1 MKLSGRPY
9 RHIGVLGTSK
19 LYVIRNQIFT
29 FTPQV
34 RRANQCQTYL
44 LPFIKFSFLS
54 VKLLYFEYGR
64 ILHI

>member
-19 LYVIRNQIFT
+19 LYVIRNHIFT

-34 RRANQCQTYL
+34 KRTGMGARASACL
-44 LPFIKFSFLS
+44 
-54 VKLLYFEYGR
+54 
-64 ILHI
+64 

>member
-1 MKLSGRPY
+1 MKLGGRPY

-34 RRANQCQTYL
+34 KRTGQ
-44 LPFIKFSFLS
+44 LS
-54 VKLLYFEYGR
+54 MVVHVFNLSTREAETGGTP
-64 ILHI
+64 

>member
-34 RRANQCQTYL
+34 KRTGQLAML
-44 LPFIKFSFLS
+44 MHAFSFNTG
-54 VKLLYFEYGR
+54 EAETGETP
-64 ILHI
+64 